1 MGFMDYRLRML
12 LERNEAALGQGTLT
26 TQQLKETLLETIAYK
41 EPVASDI
48 RIILSG
54 LSVENNS
61 PAELKMRLRQAQ
73 RILNLNADFN

>member
-12 LERNEAALGQGTLT
+12 LEQNELALSQGTLT
-26 TQQLKETLLETIAYK
+26 TQQLKETLLETMAYK

-48 RIILSG
+48 RMVLGG

-61 PAELKMRLRQAQ
+61 PAEIRQRLLQAQ
-73 RILNLNADFN
+73 RILHLSAKYD